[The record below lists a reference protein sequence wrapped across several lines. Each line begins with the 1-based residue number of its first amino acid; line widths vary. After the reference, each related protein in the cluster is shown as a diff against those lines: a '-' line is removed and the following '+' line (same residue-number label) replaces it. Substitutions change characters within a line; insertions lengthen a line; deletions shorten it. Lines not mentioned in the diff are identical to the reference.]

1 MSPARTQAKSSG
13 SHTSGG
19 RTVQFRE
26 NRILTALPPED
37 LGRLTP
43 HLIEMALGYK
53 KSLSK
58 ARAPIRE
65 VCFPDSG
72 VCSVMSVMRNGACAE
87 IGTVG
92 NEGVTGIALFFGD
105 ATEPSE
111 SLIQVPGRG
120 RMLPADVFQRELA
133 RHGALYRLIGRY
145 AHALMIQIMQTAACN
160 ALHPLEKRAAK
171 WLLMTHDRVYSP
183 EFTLTHE
190 FFGLML
196 GASRPTVSIVAEQ
209 LHKAGYI
216 EYHRGTV
223 RILDREGLE
232 ASACECYAI
241 VKGIFDKFLKD
252 LDTVGAGATS

>member
-1 MSPARTQAKSSG
+1 MSPARPPAKSAG
-13 SHTSGG
+13 PHTSGG
-19 RTVQFRE
+19 RTIQFRE

-37 LGRLTP
+37 RERLAA
-43 HLIEMALGYK
+43 HLREETLGYK

-58 ARAPIRE
+58 SGELIRD

-92 NEGVTGIALFFGD
+92 NEGVTGVALFFGD
-105 ATEPSE
+105 TSEPSE

-120 RMLPADVFQRELA
+120 RMLPAEVFQRELA
-133 RHGALYRLIGRY
+133 RHGPLYRLIGRY

-171 WLLMTHDRVYSP
+171 WLLMTHDRVYTP

-196 GASRPTVSIVAEQ
+196 GASRPTVSVIAEQ
-209 LHKAGYI
+209 LHQAGYI
-216 EYHRGTV
+216 EYHRGNVT
-223 RILDREGLE
+223 ILDREGLE
-232 ASACECYAI
+232 KSACECYSI
-241 VKGIFDKFLKD
+241 VKGVFDKFLKD
-252 LDTVGAGATS
+252 LDTVGAGAMS